1 MGLSLLLE
9 PRRPAGRQPS
19 AASVAGVQPAKQLGQ
34 ASASAL
40 WCWLSWPSVPR
51 GIKSFSLG
59 KDFLGIDKM
68 CCLSCAYRVTCRA
81 RGAAMR
87 MRMQMRMPM
96 LHLPVSHLRSWN
108 VIKAALRQGGG
119 GYGGVCCALLN
130 VLCSAFIRSFPLS
143 FLSCQFF
150 SLPFTKY
157 KVPNSN
163 QRIRN
168 TRWKYLLRCKLLTL
182 AIRKPSYAF

>member
-1 MGLSLLLE
+1 MGLNLLLE

-119 GYGGVCCALLN
+119 GYGGVCMCAFKCTLQCLYQIF
-130 VLCSAFIRSFPLS
+130 SPQFP
-143 FLSCQFF
+143 FLPIFF
-150 SLPFTKY
+150 SSIHKIQSTQQQSENTKY
-157 KVPNSN
+157 EVEISF
-163 QRIRN
+163 
-168 TRWKYLLRCKLLTL
+168 
-182 AIRKPSYAF
+182 AV